1 MSLRCHLLHFYK
13 ISGIYPGKN
22 CTCALYLKIP
32 KIFFIAIKKKFLC
45 TAMPPSGIISKKN
58 SFRRFNQSISLPTKK
73 STLSTQSNKRFR
85 ENLTNTQM
93 YYSITNKVLLFHICR
108 IFIHINETTK
118 IRIHSKDA
126 VELFS
131 KNNILIGDIASELFN
146 CNPGQ
151 IGKIT
156 YLLNPKE
163 LLHSDNSL

>member
-1 MSLRCHLLHFYK
+1 MYSNAPQRYHFKEEFIQAIQLVNKSAHKK
-13 ISGIYPGKN
+13 IN
-22 CTCALYLKIP
+22 LKHAIEQ
-32 KIFFIAIKKKFLC
+32 KIQREFDKHPDVQFHY
-45 TAMPPSGIISKKN
+45 IS
-58 SFRRFNQSISLPTKK
+58 
-73 STLSTQSNKRFR
+73 
-85 ENLTNTQM
+85 
-93 YYSITNKVLLFHICR
+93 NKVLLFHICR

-163 LLHSDNSL
+163 LLHILKTVYKKGSF